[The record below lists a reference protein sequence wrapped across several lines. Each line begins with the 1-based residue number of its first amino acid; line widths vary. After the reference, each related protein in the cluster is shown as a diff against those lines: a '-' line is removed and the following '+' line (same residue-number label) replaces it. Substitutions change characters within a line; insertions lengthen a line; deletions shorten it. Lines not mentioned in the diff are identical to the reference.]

1 MNLVKWQDTKSI
13 YRKSV
18 AFLYINTNYQKEKLR
33 QQSQLHCIQNN
44 KKSNKFNHGSKRP
57 VF

>member
-18 AFLYINTNYQKEKLR
+18 AFLYINTNYQKEDL
-33 QQSQLHCIQNN
+33 LFLETGALLLY
-44 KKSNKFNHGSKRP
+44 KKIE
-57 VF
+57 